1 MMLEETIRIL
11 SMQEEILQF
20 PHFTNKDA
28 WELGSYMVSEA
39 AHNGLPVVI
48 SIRLNN
54 GYTLFQYGFKG
65 TNYCNEIWMRRKHNT
80 VRTMEMSSLRLYMD
94 LKMNQE
100 ELKDRGLNDEE
111 YVACGGG
118 FPIRVAGAGV
128 IGSIIVSGLDH
139 MADHDFA
146 VACISQFLRVDEIP
160 RLPVRF

>member
-54 GYTLFQYGFKG
+54 G
-65 TNYCNEIWMRRKHNT
+65 
-80 VRTMEMSSLRLYMD
+80 
-94 LKMNQE
+94 
-100 ELKDRGLNDEE
+100 
-111 YVACGGG
+111 
-118 FPIRVAGAGV
+118 
-128 IGSIIVSGLDH
+128 
-139 MADHDFA
+139 
-146 VACISQFLRVDEIP
+146 
-160 RLPVRF
+160 

>member
-65 TNYCNEIWMRRKHNT
+65 TN
-80 VRTMEMSSLRLYMD
+80 L
-94 LKMNQE
+94 
-100 ELKDRGLNDEE
+100 DEE
-111 YVACGGG
+111 KTQYCPDHGDEQPSSVYG
-118 FPIRVAGAGV
+118 FEDE
-128 IGSIIVSGLDH
+128 SGR
-139 MADHDFA
+139 A
-146 VACISQFLRVDEIP
+146 EGP
-160 RLPVRF
+160 RIE